1 MRFNA
6 AFAFVALQPVYA
18 AKIASFRRSD
28 PGTHGTLVVCTA
40 PNTPDYK
47 VVDPQKACNT
57 APAAGDKWS
66 WRVNKASPYDIK
78 LELKSLKHEMH
89 FKIEVISAVDQSGT
103 NSPEQMGR
111 QATSWVAEAV
121 LGTKTHRAW
130 LKTAMNLNG
139 HFSKAVTG
147 NLTMDLP
154 KIAEDFFDEVCV
166 QPITTQGY
174 EVTETSMKKNKF
186 SVGAKCAKDYTG
198 YAQVTECA
206 EEQLAYLLSGCRP
219 EMCTQPENTLGY
231 DLSVLDLS
239 LASFDVDVTCMS
251 GYIGAPTVAKYK
263 TGYDLVENSLQLNVA
278 AFSVN
283 ASCANGY
290 YGVAKAIICKSADEP
305 YTLSGCHKIET
316 CQEPQALGYELTL
329 GSKSPCADRSDG
341 SRNLHD
347 WSLTAH
353 CAMHFH
359 GNAKVQKC
367 TKDAEEFQISGC
379 EPDACSAPADK
390 TGTTTTVAE
399 CTTPALNDRKGYVVR
414 SVSTY
419 IFNFEVAVKCDENY
433 LGTAR
438 VQRCQK
444 HGEPYKLSG
453 CRVKMCTAP
462 FDTTGYSVK
471 EDSLAMHSFWVTAR
485 TGGILIS
492 FKIVGLFGTN
502 LFVFVA
508 LNIT

>member
-28 PGTHGTLVVCTA
+28 PGTHGTLVVKLKAENFVNSSTIFGELGGIKLIDHYGVCINCADGAVCTA

-78 LELKSLKHEMH
+78 LEYPLKSLKHEMH

-186 SVGAKCAKDYTG
+186 SVGAKCAKV
-198 YAQVTECA
+198 AQH
-206 EEQLAYLLSGCRP
+206 LL
-219 EMCTQPENTLGY
+219 
-231 DLSVLDLS
+231 
-239 LASFDVDVTCMS
+239 
-251 GYIGAPTVAKYK
+251 
-263 TGYDLVENSLQLNVA
+263 
-278 AFSVN
+278 
-283 ASCANGY
+283 
-290 YGVAKAIICKSADEP
+290 
-305 YTLSGCHKIET
+305 
-316 CQEPQALGYELTL
+316 
-329 GSKSPCADRSDG
+329 
-341 SRNLHD
+341 
-347 WSLTAH
+347 
-353 CAMHFH
+353 
-359 GNAKVQKC
+359 
-367 TKDAEEFQISGC
+367 
-379 EPDACSAPADK
+379 
-390 TGTTTTVAE
+390 
-399 CTTPALNDRKGYVVR
+399 
-414 SVSTY
+414 
-419 IFNFEVAVKCDENY
+419 
-433 LGTAR
+433 
-438 VQRCQK
+438 
-444 HGEPYKLSG
+444 
-453 CRVKMCTAP
+453 
-462 FDTTGYSVK
+462 
-471 EDSLAMHSFWVTAR
+471 
-485 TGGILIS
+485 
-492 FKIVGLFGTN
+492 
-502 LFVFVA
+502 
-508 LNIT
+508 